1 MKSESKKVM
10 LYKHGGNDRVW
21 NMRAHTLI
29 VDEADKEEYL
39 EKGWLDHPSKL
50 LEPEVEASDPE
61 PTGSELKT
69 AEELA
74 ELSAAELK
82 AEIESGNYDKELLVK
97 ARGLEV
103 EGKSRKTV
111 IAVYDEALA

>member
-21 NMRAHTLI
+21 NMRAHTII

-39 EKGWLDHPSKL
+39 ESGWLDHPSKL
-50 LEPEVEASDPE
+50 LELE
-61 PTGSELKT
+61 PAGSELKT

-74 ELSAAELK
+74 ELSAADLK
-82 AEIESGNYDKELLVK
+82 AEIESGDYDKELLVK

-103 EGKSRKTV
+103 EGKNRKTV

>member
-10 LYKHGGNDRVW
+10 LYKRGGNDRVW

-39 EKGWLDHPSKL
+39 ESGWLDHPSKL
-50 LEPEVEASDPE
+50 LEPE

-82 AEIESGNYDKELLVK
+82 AEIESGDYAKELLVK

>member
-39 EKGWLDHPSKL
+39 ENGWLDHPSKL
-50 LEPEVEASDPE
+50 LEPES
-61 PTGSELKT
+61 TGSELKT

-82 AEIESGNYDKELLVK
+82 AEIESGDYDKELLVK

-103 EGKSRKTV
+103 EGKNRKTV
-111 IAVYDEALA
+111 LAVYDEALA

>member
-10 LYKHGGNDRVW
+10 LYKHGGSDRVW
-21 NMRAHTLI
+21 NMLAHTLI

-39 EKGWLDHPSKL
+39 ENGWLDHPSKL
-50 LEPEVEASDPE
+50 IDTKLE
-61 PTGSELKT
+61 GSSGSVGYGLKT

-74 ELSAAELK
+74 ELSAAEMK

-103 EGKSRKTV
+103 EGKNRKTV

>member
-21 NMRAHTLI
+21 NMRAHTLV

-50 LEPEVEASDPE
+50 LEPKS
-61 PTGSELKT
+61 TGSELKT

-103 EGKSRKTV
+103 EGKNRKTV